1 MPPMRGKQVTKV
13 CPQVKT
19 SHQKFQHTHAL
30 NQQNHHSSVKEAEQ
44 THHWNYNDNWFLDQL
59 IQKIESDEI
68 KHQQDHLRHKLV

>member
-1 MPPMRGKQVTKV
+1 
-13 CPQVKT
+13 
-19 SHQKFQHTHAL
+19 
-30 NQQNHHSSVKEAEQ
+30 VKEAEQ